1 MAKNTKK
8 ELPKAF
14 AALIASSIK
23 PVKELKYGT
32 GETEL
37 VIKVDPLPSVGRRTE
52 AIEMA
57 ASLLFSF
64 EPGIDGYIASL
75 ITFARKYAVLICF
88 TDIDFSFDLKDIWA
102 LISTTSLY
110 DDVVREA
117 GRKSV
122 TEFLNELN
130 ELISAYKG
138 ARIHAINIDS
148 VLDRLG
154 GVISGFSEQ
163 FKGIDMVKILKG
175 FQGLPKDFKG
185 DDLIK
190 QIIAAAKGGG

>member
-1 MAKNTKK
+1 MKFKSK

-23 PVKELKYGT
+23 PVKELKYGI
-32 GETEL
+32 GDTEL
-37 VIKVDPLPSVGRRTE
+37 IIKVDQLPSVAKRTE

-57 ASLLFSF
+57 ADLVFSF

-88 TDIDFSFDLKDIWA
+88 TDIDFSFDLKDIWS
-102 LISTTSLY
+102 LINTTSLY
-110 DDVVREA
+110 DDVVKEA
-117 GRKSV
+117 GRKAV
-122 TEFLNELN
+122 AEFIIELN
-130 ELISAYKG
+130 ELVGAYKG
-138 ARIHAINIDS
+138 ARIHSVNIDS
-148 VLDRLG
+148 VLERLG
-154 GVISGFSEQ
+154 AMIGGFSKQ
-163 FKGIDMVKILKG
+163 FKGIDLVKILKG